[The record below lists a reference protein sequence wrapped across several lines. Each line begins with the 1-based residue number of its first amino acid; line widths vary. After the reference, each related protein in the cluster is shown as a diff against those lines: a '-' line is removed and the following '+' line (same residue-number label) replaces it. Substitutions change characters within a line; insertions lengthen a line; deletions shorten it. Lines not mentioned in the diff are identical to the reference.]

1 MTASQFWF
9 EFFKKVVFIYSLEIL
24 KAFFVQKE
32 KEILNII
39 SHACENFGHHSNT
52 EKEPLKSF
60 LFFKDYLIETFE
72 AQTKRINFCNLAS

>member
-9 EFFKKVVFIYSLEIL
+9 VSFKKAVFIYSLEIL

-32 KEILNII
+32 KEILNIP
-39 SHACENFGHHSNT
+39 SHACDNFGRHSNT

-60 LFFKDYLIETFE
+60 L
-72 AQTKRINFCNLAS
+72 